1 MKNKYYIPDNLLTY
15 ENAKTTKGEALG
27 VMTGILYLAPGSMS
41 GVNFCPAAS
50 TGCLA
55 ACLFTAGR
63 GAFSN
68 VHNARMNKSH
78 YFNNARAQF
87 IEQLRGEIGR
97 AKKRAKLHKMQL
109 AIRLNG
115 TSDLCFELIS
125 DLMTEFSDVQFYDY
139 TKILARLKKPLPKNY
154 DLTFSRS
161 ESNDA
166 DCIEALKLG
175 FRVAVVISD
184 IDRALDFFAGHTIVD
199 GDLHDI
205 RFLDAP
211 GVIVVLKAKGRA
223 RKDQTNFVIREA
235 V

>member
-1 MKNKYYIPDNLLTY
+1 
-15 ENAKTTKGEALG
+15 
-27 VMTGILYLAPGSMS
+27 
-41 GVNFCPAAS
+41 
-50 TGCLA
+50 
-55 ACLFTAGR
+55 
-63 GAFSN
+63 
-68 VHNARMNKSH
+68 MNKSH

-175 FRVAVVISD
+175 FRVAVVMSD
-184 IDRALDFFAGHTIVD
+184 IDQAQDFFAGHTIVD

-211 GVIVVLKAKGRA
+211 AVIVALKAKGRGGE
-223 RKDQTNFVIREA
+223 DQTNFVIREA
-235 V
+235 A